1 MLTAS
6 VFRDNRPEFGDVNA
20 YPDRVV
26 TRLIALAYRLLDPLR
41 WRDLIDDGAEAFV
54 CHHLAMFRRAVLES
68 DDGDAPGE
76 VRGVVTSEGVDKL
89 SASYDSGSV
98 TLADAGPWNA
108 TTYGQEYWLLASSLA
123 IGGFQL

>member
-1 MLTAS
+1 MLTVSA
-6 VFRDNRPEFGDVNA
+6 FRDNRPEFGDVNA
-20 YPDRVV
+20 FPDR
-26 TRLIALAYRLLDPLR
+26 TINRAIALAYRLLDPNR
-41 WRDLIDDGAEAFV
+41 WTDILDDGVELFV
-54 CHHLAMFRRAVLES
+54 CHHMTLFRRSMLDTLE
-68 DDGDAPGE
+68 GDAPGE
-76 VRGVVTSEGVDKL
+76 VRGVVTSESVDKL

>member
-6 VFRDNRPEFGDVNA
+6 AFRLNRPEFGDVDA
-20 YPDRVV
+20 FPDRVV
-26 TRLIALAYRLLDPLR
+26 NRLIVLAYRLLDPLR

-54 CHHLAMFRRAVLES
+54 CHHLAMFRRSSLDAAE
-68 DDGDAPGE
+68 GDAPGE
-76 VRGVVTSEGVDKL
+76 TRGVVTAESVDKL

-98 TLADAGPWNA
+98 VMADAGPWNA

>member
-1 MLTAS
+1 
-6 VFRDNRPEFGDVNA
+6 
-20 YPDRVV
+20 
-26 TRLIALAYRLLDPLR
+26 
-41 WRDLIDDGAEAFV
+41 
-54 CHHLAMFRRAVLES
+54 MFRRAVLES